1 MPKVIKLHGCS
12 GAGKTTVARALMA
25 ASVNVT
31 VVASST
37 SGMPKPEAYV
47 CALPGLTTPLAILG
61 SYQAN
66 CGGMDTYSSNA
77 EKIIEL
83 IEAYR
88 NNECHVLFEGLLLS
102 TYHGGVGK
110 HLAQYGDDYIL
121 AFMDTP
127 ILTCLDRIVKRRE
140 QQGTKTKFN
149 PDNTR
154 DKFTTIERQRAK
166 AEAASMR
173 TFSIN
178 HQDSTVAVGQIKAIL
193 EDAS

>member
-1 MPKVIKLHGCS
+1 MYKVIKLHGCS

-25 ASVNVT
+25 ASYNVT
-31 VVASST
+31 TVTPHGAN
-37 SGMPKPEAYV
+37 KPEGYV
-47 CALPGLTTPLAILG
+47 CAIDGLSGPLAILG
-61 SYQAN
+61 SYQNN
-66 CGGMDTYSSNA
+66 CGGMDTFSSNA

-83 IEAYR
+83 IDGYR
-88 NNECHVLFEGLLLS
+88 NSECHVLFEGLLLS

-110 HLAQYGDDYIL
+110 HLAQLGDDYIL

-140 QQGTKTKFN
+140 AQGTKTKFN

-154 DKFTTIERQRAK
+154 DKYVTIERLRTK
-166 AEAASMR
+166 AEAAGMR
-173 TFSIN
+173 TISIN
-178 HQDSTVAVGQIKAIL
+178 HQDSTIAVGQIRAIL

>member
-12 GAGKTTVARALMA
+12 GAGKTTVARALMTVA
-25 ASVNVT
+25 NNVAVIT
-31 VVASST
+31 PDGSN
-37 SGMPKPEAYV
+37 KPEAYV
-47 CALPGLTTPLAILG
+47 CEIEGMDAPLAILG

-77 EKIIEL
+77 DKIIEL

-88 NNECHVLFEGLLLS
+88 NNGCHVLFEGLLLS

-110 HLAQYGDDYIL
+110 HLVQYGDDYIL

-127 ILTCLDRIVKRRE
+127 IMTCLERIVKRRE
-140 QQGTKTKFN
+140 SQGTKSKFN

-154 DKFTTIERQRAK
+154 DKFITIERMKAK
-166 AEAASMR
+166 AEALNLR
-173 TFSIN
+173 TISIN
-178 HQDSTVAVGQIKAIL
+178 HVNTVAAVGQVKSIL